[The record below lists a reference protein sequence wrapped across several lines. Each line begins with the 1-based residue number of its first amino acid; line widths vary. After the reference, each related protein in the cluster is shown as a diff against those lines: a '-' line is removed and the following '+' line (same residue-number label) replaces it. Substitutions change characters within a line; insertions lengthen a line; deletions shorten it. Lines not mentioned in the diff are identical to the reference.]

1 MGTPA
6 SWASITPTKCG
17 VPPAAVVPYDAFAGF
32 ALHHWTKSASVFT
45 LSGTPA
51 PTL

>member
-1 MGTPA
+1 MPA
-6 SWASITPTKCG
+6 SFASITPTKWG

-32 ALHHWTKSASVFT
+32 ALHHATNSASVLT